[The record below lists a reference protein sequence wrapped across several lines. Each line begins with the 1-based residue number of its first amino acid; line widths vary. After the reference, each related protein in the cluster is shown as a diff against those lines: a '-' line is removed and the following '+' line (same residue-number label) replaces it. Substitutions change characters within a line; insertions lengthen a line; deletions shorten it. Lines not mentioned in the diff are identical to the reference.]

1 MSEAETAEAEARAN
15 ARAAK
20 ELLNVPASA
29 STNVSAT
36 AQQTGA
42 NASATT
48 ANVTQNRVQ
57 RGNSQQASGVNSQ
70 SATVSFFTPPANSPP
85 AIGRKPTIKQGKL
98 DLSQNNLKTKLFVI
112 LNEAKKGDKKSK
124 QELKKMM
131 TSAIHEEIIGMLVAM
146 KRNGKV
152 ALGHSLFEYL
162 SRYLRDED
170 YYNGSSVLF
179 RRQRRRRAGS
189 NSIRDGQKTVE
200 EMGGTVTI
208 EGVDDQEPIKEFYKD
223 EANKG
228 KLFIPPD
235 NATMKERQVAA
246 VLPASTR
253 TQKFVLENSPTMF
266 ELFEFAESLD
276 DVDEKQAIQE
286 WALHGCQAKKG
297 DNARRPISILAHKF
311 ELVEEPSEELQK
323 VLKARLDQTIG
334 KATSVV
340 MSPPMPPTQLATD
353 SSGGSE
359 F

>member
-1 MSEAETAEAEARAN
+1 M
-15 ARAAK
+15 
-20 ELLNVPASA
+20 
-29 STNVSAT
+29 
-36 AQQTGA
+36 
-42 NASATT
+42 
-48 ANVTQNRVQ
+48 Q
-57 RGNSQQASGVNSQ
+57 RGNSQQARGVNSQ

-124 QELKKMM
+124 QELKKIM
-131 TSAIHEEIIGMLVAM
+131 TSAIHEEIIGMLIAM

-170 YYNGSSVLF
+170 DYHGSTLLYIGD
-179 RRQRRRRAGS
+179 RDD
-189 NSIRDGQKTVE
+189 DGQDPTAYVMDKKTVE
-200 EMGGTVTI
+200 EMGGTMAI
-208 EGVDDQEPIKEFYKD
+208 EGVDNQEPIKEFYKD

-235 NATMKERQVAA
+235 DATMKERQVAA

-286 WALHGCQAKKG
+286 WAIHGCQAKKG
-297 DNARRPISILAHKF
+297 DNARIPIRFWPTSLNQWRSRPRNCK
-311 ELVEEPSEELQK
+311 K
-323 VLKARLDQTIG
+323 C
-334 KATSVV
+334 
-340 MSPPMPPTQLATD
+340 
-353 SSGGSE
+353 
-359 F
+359 